1 MNKQEQTGWILGILD
16 AVSTCLRA
24 GNETIALEILKDS
37 EIKRQEAMDS
47 DFCDIEFI
55 DSFIKEMKPE
65 FPNWDINNLEE
76 NIKENEIKTTQNGWV
91 RLEAFQEGYVV
102 GIKEFHGICVLV
114 SNFSNHSIHGYRI
127 SDIKKDEGDWN
138 YIFSEKLLE
147 DIEGDAALE
156 KSLQKYHLTEKE
168 IQEVLNFDFNDRSHV
183 DYERQ
188 VKRIEEY
195 HKINE
200 NWEEMK

>member
-1 MNKQEQTGWILGILD
+1 MNKQEQTGWILGVLD

-47 DFCDIEFI
+47 DFCEIEFI
-55 DSFIKEMKPE
+55 DSFIKEMNPE
-65 FPNWDINNLEE
+65 LPNWNIRNEESILEE
-76 NIKENEIKTTQNGWV
+76 NIKENEIKTIQSGWV

-114 SNFSNHSIHGYRI
+114 SNFSNHSIHNYRI
-127 SDIKKDEGDWN
+127 SDIENDEGDWT

-147 DIEGDAALE
+147 DLEGDVALE
-156 KSLQKYHLTEKE
+156 EALAKYHLTDEE
-168 IQEVLNFDFNDRSHV
+168 IQEVLNFDFDDRSS
-183 DYERQ
+183 
-188 VKRIEEY
+188 EEY
-195 HKINE
+195 QK
-200 NWEEMK
+200 KG